1 MLPRR
6 VNVNFFI
13 LFFKSTSACCY
24 GLLESQ
30 REKATSVCC
39 HAWSTQNKTKST
51 LYVDMHS
58 ARGKSQCMCVAMDS
72 QRKYQRL
79 FSFLFCCFGLCF
91 VASDFL
97 TTICNLAIV
106 NVCVIIILS
115 IGNTQISI
123 LLLSFLYLFVELMIT
138 TEYNFV

>member
-6 VNVNFFI
+6 INVKLFVFLNQRLRAAMDYWRVNA
-13 LFFKSTSACCY
+13 KK
-24 GLLESQ
+24 Q
-30 REKATSVCC
+30 RRCVAMHGQRK
-39 HAWSTQNKTKST
+39 KKST

-138 TEYNFV
+138 MNEYNFV